1 MHYLIVNRQKDGL
14 IDDNR
19 QINDKNRQ
27 KDRKIDDERNSN

>member
-1 MHYLIVNRQKDGL
+1 MHYLIVNRQKDLL

-19 QINDKNRQ
+19 QINNKNRQ